1 MGSKKCGFFHFSK
14 SNKLTL
20 LLLHPVWYSGLKK
33 CSGSF
38 PAHGFRCQL
47 LSLIPRQL
55 KALPHNVFAQP
66 CQQKLV
72 LLGKVMCSLQSNV
85 TSSEGGHLLSFIWS
99 SSYKILRSSS
109 AQAFLMPETA
119 SISQAVYDLHRS
131 SVTWD
136 LSSWLLPVFSS
147 SWTGRFCTLRHK

>member
-1 MGSKKCGFFHFSK
+1 MCFFHFSK
-14 SNKLTL
+14 SNKLAL
-20 LLLHPVWYSGLKK
+20 LLLRHVWYSGLKK

-38 PAHGFRCQL
+38 PAHGFRYQL
-47 LSLIPRQL
+47 LSLIPRQP
-55 KALPHNVFAQP
+55 KALPHNVGHVFAQP

-72 LLGKVMCSLQSNV
+72 LLGKVMCSLQRNV
-85 TSSEGGHLLSFIWS
+85 TSSEGGHLLSVIWS
-99 SSYKILRSSS
+99 FYKILRSSS

-119 SISQAVYDLHRS
+119 SISQAVYDLHCS

-136 LSSWLLPVFSS
+136 LSPWLLPVFSS